1 MQEQKN
7 LENDAR
13 KISIFKLAWPIF
25 VQMILSISL
34 GYIDTIMISR
44 CSETAVGAI
53 GNANQIMGFLRLA
66 FSIITS
72 ATGVIVA
79 QYIGAKQTEKMN
91 QIYTLSVVF
100 NLVLSVAVCFIITT
114 FSRPLL
120 TAIQIPSIMM
130 RDANS
135 YMKIVGFFLFTDAI
149 VMIFSCV
156 FNCHGKTSVGMFIFF
171 GMNVMNI
178 LGNYTFLFGPLSHL
192 NLGVKGVAISTTLS
206 STLGMIVSY
215 ILFRKIIKGKISFKL
230 LKPFPK
236 ELLGKLIKL
245 GIPTAGENI
254 SYNIAQIIITA
265 FVNTMGPEAINAKI
279 FCNLLTLFS
288 LIYSNSMAGATSIVV
303 GQSVGANDYD
313 FAYKRVMKSLT
324 SAMIISVLVSVLNFS
339 ISGFTLGF
347 FTENQA
353 IIEIGKKVMF
363 VGIFLEIG
371 RCINLIVIRSMRS
384 AGDVVFPTVLGIG
397 SMWGISVVFTWILG
411 IYFNLGIVG
420 AWIAMAADEI
430 FRGIIVFIR
439 WNVGTWR
446 GKSVVEHHQDNE

>member
-1 MQEQKN
+1 MQNQKN
-7 LENDAR
+7 LQNDAR
-13 KISIFKLAWPIF
+13 NISIFKLAWPIF

-91 QIYTLSVVF
+91 QIYTLSVLF

-120 TAIQIPSIMM
+120 TAIQVPSIMM
-130 RDANS
+130 QDANN

-149 VMIFSCV
+149 VMIFSQV

-206 STLGMIVSY
+206 STLGMIISY

-279 FCNLLTLFS
+279 FCNMLTLLS
-288 LIYSNSMAGATSIVV
+288 LIYSNSMAGATSIIV

-313 FAYKRVMKSLT
+313 FAYKRVLKSLT
-324 SAMIISVLVSVLNFS
+324 SAMIVSIIVSILNFS
-339 ISGFTLGF
+339 ISGWTLGF

-411 IYFNLGIVG
+411 IYFNFGIVG

-430 FRGIIVFIR
+430 FRGIVVFIR
-439 WNVGTWR
+439 WIVGSWR
-446 GKSVVEHHQDNE
+446 GKSVVENSIENA

>member
-1 MQEQKN
+1 MQNQNN
-7 LENDAR
+7 LQNDAR
-13 KISIFKLAWPIF
+13 NISIFKLAWPIF

-91 QIYTLSVVF
+91 QIYTLSVLF

-130 RDANS
+130 QDANS

-265 FVNTMGPEAINAKI
+265 FVNTMGPEAITAKI

-288 LIYSNSMAGATSIVV
+288 LIYSNSMAGATSIIV

-324 SAMIISVLVSVLNFS
+324 SAMIISVIVSVINFS
-339 ISGFTLGF
+339 I
-347 FTENQA
+347 QA

-446 GKSVVEHHQDNE
+446 GKSVVENNTENQ

>member
-1 MQEQKN
+1 M
-7 LENDAR
+7 ENNSIRNYEAR
-13 KISIFKLAWPIF
+13 KISLFKLAWPIF
-25 VQMILSISL
+25 IQMILSMTL
-34 GYIDTIMISR
+34 GYIDTIMISHY
-44 CSETAVGAI
+44 SETAVGAI

-91 QIYTLSVVF
+91 QIYTVSVLF

-130 RDANS
+130 EDANA

-149 VMIFSCV
+149 VMIFSQV
-156 FNCHGKTSVGMFIFF
+156 FNCHGKTSIGMFIFF

-178 LGNYTFLFGPLSHL
+178 IGNYTFLYGPLSHL
-192 NLGVKGVAISTTLS
+192 NLGVKGVAISTSVS
-206 STLGMIVSY
+206 SSLGMIISY
-215 ILFRKIIKGKISFKL
+215 ILFRKIIKGKLSFKL

-236 ELLGKLIKL
+236 DLLFKLIKL

-265 FVNTMGPEAINAKI
+265 FVNI
-279 FCNLLTLFS
+279 FCNMLTLFS
-288 LIYSNSMAGATSIVV
+288 LIYSNAMAGATSIIV

-313 FAYKRVMKSLT
+313 YAYKRVLKSLN
-324 SAMIISVLVSVLNFS
+324 SAMAISIIVSIANFLLS
-339 ISGFTLGF
+339 RWTLGL
-347 FTENQA
+347 FTENST
-353 IIEIGKKVMF
+353 IIEIGRKVMF
-363 VGIFLEIG
+363 VAIFLEIG

-411 IYFNLGIVG
+411 IFFHLGIVG

-430 FRGIIVFIR
+430 FRGIVVFIR
-439 WNVGTWR
+439 WIVGSWR
-446 GKSVVEHHQDNE
+446 GKSVVEKVCEK

>member
-1 MQEQKN
+1 MENKTN
-7 LENDAR
+7 LQNDAR
-13 KISIFKLAWPIF
+13 NISIFKLAWPIF
-25 VQMILSISL
+25 IQMILSMTL
-34 GYIDTIMISR
+34 GYIDTIMISHY
-44 CSETAVGAI
+44 SQTAVGAI

-91 QIYTLSVVF
+91 QIYTVSVLF

-114 FSRPLL
+114 FSKPLL

-130 RDANS
+130 EDANA

-149 VMIFSCV
+149 VMIFSQV

-171 GMNVMNI
+171 GMNVVNI
-178 LGNYTFLFGPLSHL
+178 IANYTFLYGPLAHL
-192 NLGVKGVAISTTLS
+192 NLGVKGVAISTSLS
-206 STLGMIVSY
+206 STLGMIISY
-215 ILFRKIIKGKISFKL
+215 ILFRKIIKGKLSFKL

-236 ELLGKLIKL
+236 ELLSKLIKL

-279 FCNLLTLFS
+279 FCNMLTLFS
-288 LIYSNSMAGATSIVV
+288 LIYSNAMAGATSIIV

-313 FAYKRVMKSLT
+313 FAYKRVMKSLS
-324 SAMIISVLVSVLNFS
+324 SAMIVSIIVSIVNFAISKW
-339 ISGFTLGF
+339 TLGF
-347 FTENQA
+347 FTPNQA

-411 IYFNLGIVG
+411 IFFHLGIVG

-430 FRGIIVFIR
+430 FRGIVVFIR
-439 WNVGTWR
+439 WIVGSWR
-446 GKSVVEHHQDNE
+446 GKSVVEKDTENQ

>member
-1 MQEQKN
+1 MQNQEN
-7 LENDAR
+7 LENSAR
-13 KISIFKLAWPIF
+13 NISIFNLAWPIF

-91 QIYTLSVVF
+91 QIYTLSVLF

-130 RDANS
+130 EDANS

-149 VMIFSCV
+149 VMIFSQV

-178 LGNYTFLFGPLSHL
+178 LGNYTFLFGPLSYL

-236 ELLGKLIKL
+236 ELLVKLIKL

-288 LIYSNSMAGATSIVV
+288 LIY
-303 GQSVGANDYD
+303 
-313 FAYKRVMKSLT
+313 
-324 SAMIISVLVSVLNFS
+324 
-339 ISGFTLGF
+339 
-347 FTENQA
+347 
-353 IIEIGKKVMF
+353 
-363 VGIFLEIG
+363 
-371 RCINLIVIRSMRS
+371 
-384 AGDVVFPTVLGIG
+384 
-397 SMWGISVVFTWILG
+397 
-411 IYFNLGIVG
+411 
-420 AWIAMAADEI
+420 
-430 FRGIIVFIR
+430 
-439 WNVGTWR
+439 
-446 GKSVVEHHQDNE
+446 